1 MPLESSNWEP
11 RLELGGLI
19 DRLFRRSPFLPLLLL
34 LERRASLDS
43 ATFDRG
49 GVDIGGGVDIFSHS
63 LKNKKI
69 LARVQL
75 KLLFFE
81 KHDDAVLI
89 FLFLAHCFNTIH
101 HYL

>member
-43 ATFDRG
+43 AIFDRG
-49 GVDIGGGVDIFSHS
+49 GVEIGGGLDMFSPTH
-63 LKNKKI
+63 LKFKI
-69 LARVQL
+69 RRFLPCFSETI
-75 KLLFFE
+75 FFE
-81 KHDDAVLI
+81 TV
-89 FLFLAHCFNTIH
+89 
-101 HYL
+101 